1 MCLIALVQLRA
12 AQRSWCP
19 GAAPKAVLSGIVAL
33 LLLVAATLSVNHTLH
48 RSLHNDGS
56 LNGHFCLV
64 CAFAKGQA
72 NSPDVPLA
80 LAFYVALVLFCIR
93 IAEISFMPG
102 GFDYRLTYGRAP
114 PVR

>member
-1 MCLIALVQLRA
+1 LIELVQLRA
-12 AQRSWCP
+12 AERYWCP
-19 GAAPKAVLSGIVAL
+19 GAAPKAVLSGIMAL

-56 LNGHFCLV
+56 VSGHFCLV
-64 CAFAKGQA
+64 CSFAKGQA
-72 NSPDVPLA
+72 NSPDVPLVLA
-80 LAFYVALVLFCIR
+80 LCVVFVLFCIR
-93 IAEISFMPG
+93 IAEISFLPG